1 MRFLPFGDEEP
12 PLNYGDNVLDVEPS
26 EAIQLELDSDEG
38 TSIVYWFY
46 DPKPLIDTP
55 AVNGP
60 SYRYWSL
67 TLPVMA
73 NLYHRALCSLTGP
86 TIIPAT
92 FFDNK
97 VILHRQGVEHGH
109 SRGIKL

>member
-12 PLNYGDNVLDVEPS
+12 PLDYGDNVLDVEPS

-73 NLYHRALCSLTGP
+73 NLYHRALCSLTGL

-97 VILHRQGVEHGH
+97 VILHHQGVEHGH